1 MVAVYPTDAV
11 YNVNNF
17 STVASTQYNNTN
29 TQTEFILPTSVTA
42 VGQILPYADGVLQDA
57 STYDISNYNG
67 INYSNV
73 VFTGP
78 LYASNLTLKVVSV
91 PSSFFVWETYLTTAI
106 VDFSNTI
113 PVTIRSNVYLV
124 NGIRT
129 TFALPA
135 VSNVTSKD
143 AIIVA
148 RSGVTQSQSDFT
160 FPSATLGI
168 YGIDMAE
175 APLANEIL
183 EIRVFDSGVQKY
195 VRKSGLNGRKADKGY
210 SYTREADVKTTKFI
224 AGYEKRRLNTRRLRR
239 KWNFTYTNIN
249 GLDKEAIDSFYMSR
263 NGTYE
268 SFSFDLSHLNESG
281 LATVVFDAPPQIT
294 NVLAGSASDFTQ
306 NYYNVTM
313 QFREVD
319 D

>member
-17 STVASTQYNNTN
+17 PTVASTQYNNTT
-29 TQTEFILPTSVTA
+29 TQTEFILPTYVNYL
-42 VGQILPYADGVLQDA
+42 GQILPFADGVLQDV
-57 STYDISNYNG
+57 STYNLGNYNG
-67 INYSNV
+67 VTYSNV
-73 VFTGP
+73 IFTGA
-78 LYASNLTLKVVSV
+78 LWASNLTLKVISV
-91 PSSFFVWETYLTTAI
+91 PINLFVWQNDQTVGV
-106 VDFSNTI
+106 VDYSNNV

-124 NGIRT
+124 DGIRT
-129 TFALPA
+129 TFSLPA
-135 VSNVTSKD
+135 VSEATYKD
-143 AIIVA
+143 AILVA
-148 RSGVTQSQSDFT
+148 ISGVTQSQSNFT
-160 FPSATLGI
+160 FPSYTLGT

-175 APLANEIL
+175 APLVNEVL
-183 EIRVFDSGVQKY
+183 EIRVLDGGRRRLVRRSGI
-195 VRKSGLNGRKADKGY
+195 GERKADRGY

-239 KWNFTYTNIN
+239 KWSFAYTNIN
-249 GLDKEAIDSFYMSR
+249 GFDKEAIDSFYLSR

-281 LATVVFDAPPQIT
+281 LATVVFDASPQIT
-294 NVLAGSASDFTQ
+294 NVIATSANDLSQ

>member
-11 YNVNNF
+11 YNVSNF
-17 STVASTQYNNTN
+17 STVASTQYNTN
-29 TQTEFILPTSVTA
+29 TQTEFILPATVTA
-42 VGQILPYADGVLQDA
+42 VGQILPYSDGVLQDA
-57 STYDISNYNG
+57 STYDLSGYTG
-67 INYSNV
+67 VTYSNV
-73 VFTGP
+73 VFSGP
-78 LYASNLTLKVVSV
+78 LWASNLTLKVISV
-91 PSSFFVWETYLTTAI
+91 PSSFFVWENYLTTA
-106 VDFSNTI
+106 VATFSNTT

-124 NGIRT
+124 DGIRT
-129 TFALPA
+129 TFALPLL
-135 VSNVTSKD
+135 SNTSNKD
-143 AIIVA
+143 SIIVA
-148 RSGVTQSQSDFT
+148 RSGVSQSQSEFI
-160 FPSATLGI
+160 FPSATLDI
-168 YGIDMAE
+168 YGIDMLE
-175 APLANEIL
+175 APLSNEVL
-183 EIRVFDSGVQKY
+183 EIRVFDSGIQKY
-195 VRKSGLNGRKADKGY
+195 VRRNGLNGRKADKGY

-249 GLDKEAIDSFYMSR
+249 GLDKEAIDAFYMSR

-281 LATVVFDAPPQIT
+281 LATVVFDTPPQIT
-294 NVLAGSASDFTQ
+294 NVLAGSASDFAQ